1 MVHFNDMET
10 AISFLKSWGSLGPMV
25 AFGLFFV
32 QAVIP
37 IFPYLILAGAAGMV
51 FGTGWGFLL
60 AWQAALWGA
69 VLVFQL
75 SKLWGKDWFLGRMY
89 ERHEITL
96 DQVDNRVW
104 FVSILIARIF
114 PVVPTLAI
122 NVGSGLAGVPFWT
135 FTLSSALGK
144 IPTALIYSALGS
156 HLYKTGNITQTLI
169 IVGFILIISF
179 WGIRRYENKLRV
191 FRRKPNRDND

>member
-1 MVHFNDMET
+1 MET
-10 AISFLKSWGSLGPMV
+10 TINILKSWGNLGPIV

-37 IFPYLILAGAAGMV
+37 VFPYMILAGAAGMV
-51 FGTGWGFLL
+51 FGTGWGFLI

-69 VLVFQL
+69 VLVFIL
-75 SKLWGKDWFLGRMY
+75 SKRWGKDWFLGRIYNQY
-89 ERHEITL
+89 EINL

-104 FVSILIARIF
+104 FISILIARIF

-144 IPTALIYSALGS
+144 IPTAIVYSALGS
-156 HLYKTGNITQTLI
+156 HLYKTGNVTQTLL
-169 IVGFILIISF
+169 IVAVILVISYY
-179 WGIRRYENKLRV
+179 GIRHYRDKLKV
-191 FRRKPNRDND
+191 FRKKSND